1 MKILDSK
8 LYIINSF
15 KNSMRLCFFEMIIE
29 NFVINFTLN
38 FHNFYIKIKVCF
50 PLGKKINKL
59 KTTIFK
65 D

>member
-29 NFVINFTLN
+29 NFVIK
-38 FHNFYIKIKVCF
+38 FYF
-50 PLGKKINKL
+50 E
-59 KTTIFK
+59 FS
-65 D
+65 